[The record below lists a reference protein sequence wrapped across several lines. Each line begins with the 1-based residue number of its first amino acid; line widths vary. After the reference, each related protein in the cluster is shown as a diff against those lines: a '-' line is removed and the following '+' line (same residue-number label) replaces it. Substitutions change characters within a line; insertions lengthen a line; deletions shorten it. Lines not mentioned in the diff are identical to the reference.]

1 MLLSTT
7 IIIFGF
13 LALVPA
19 YAAIDF
25 SFPCPPSGAGLG
37 DCPDPST
44 SIPNYIIR
52 FYQFG
57 VGIAGILAVGMI
69 VVGAITISLSGAIDK
84 QKEGKDMIK
93 SAIWGIA
100 LLLGSYLILNTVNP
114 ELTKLKDP
122 NIPIL
127 PQCIEESGRY
137 INEPCVP
144 KPYQFETLSF
154 EKELPPLS
162 SSTDV
167 TDFCRQIAP
176 GNSSCL
182 RGDCHIALGIRIGC
196 DGYQPLG
203 SQFPLKSG
211 ICRWAGQTRGES
223 YCVLRQQTVGALM
236 LFNQRAQDPQA
247 GFRYEITEAYPPT
260 SVHSLQGGHYQGC
273 SIDIAPRKPNGG
285 KFDPT
290 KPTEREALCL
300 AVQKALTA
308 AEESGFSASNEYSE
322 CEGTQSER
330 ATGGHIHLKA
340 ENCP

>member
-1 MLLSTT
+1 MNFFMLLSTT

-100 LLLGSYLILNTVNP
+100 LLLGSYLILNTINP

-122 NIPIL
+122 DIPIL
-127 PQCIEESGRY
+127 PQCIEENGRY
-137 INEPCVP
+137 INEPCIQ
-144 KPYQFETLSF
+144 KPYQFETLPF
-154 EKELPPLS
+154 ETELPPMS
-162 SSTDV
+162 TSTDIIN
-167 TDFCRQIAP
+167 FCQQIAP
-176 GNSSCL
+176 GN
-182 RGDCHIALGIRIGC
+182 
-196 DGYQPLG
+196 Q
-203 SQFPLKSG
+203 
-211 ICRWAGQTRGES
+211 
-223 YCVLRQQTVGALM
+223 
-236 LFNQRAQDPQA
+236 
-247 GFRYEITEAYPPT
+247 
-260 SVHSLQGGHYQGC
+260 
-273 SIDIAPRKPNGG
+273 
-285 KFDPT
+285 
-290 KPTEREALCL
+290 
-300 AVQKALTA
+300 
-308 AEESGFSASNEYSE
+308 
-322 CEGTQSER
+322 
-330 ATGGHIHLKA
+330 
-340 ENCP
+340 